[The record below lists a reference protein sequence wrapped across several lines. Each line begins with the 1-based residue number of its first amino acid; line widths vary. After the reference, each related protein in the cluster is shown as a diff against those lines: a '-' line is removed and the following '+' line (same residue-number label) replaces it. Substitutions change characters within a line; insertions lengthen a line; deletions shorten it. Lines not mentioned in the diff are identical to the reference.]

1 MFGPGCDMSSLFVH
15 IVTFNHEEFVD
26 PCLSALLNQISPRS
40 DFSIKIVVTDNAST
54 DATLRCLAPFSERG
68 IILNGSPV
76 NLGFSAAHNWG
87 VARFLES
94 DADIYV
100 ALNPDVAL
108 EPEALHELVAGMERW
123 PDCGAAT
130 GLLIRSDVQL
140 RPLSPEIIDSAGMVF
155 TRQFRHF
162 DRFAECSPRVVAV
175 REEEV
180 EGATGAFLAVR
191 RSFVIHAALDGGN
204 NELVYRLYPD
214 LRTGSS
220 ERYPLFDEAFF
231 AYRED
236 AELSLRARMLGERF
250 VLLPRSRGAHHRRV
264 TPERRRMLSPE
275 INKLGVRNRFLLQ
288 ASLFSL
294 RHHWRWVF
302 EGLLFRNV
310 VVFCGVLLQE
320 KSSLSAFSEF
330 FLLLPR
336 ALARRRELLRR
347 IKVSSRD
354 F

>member
-1 MFGPGCDMSSLFVH
+1 MVTLFVH
-15 IVTFNHEEFVD
+15 IVTFNHEGFIE
-26 PCLSALLNQISPRS
+26 PCLSALLQQVSPRT
-40 DFSIKIVVTDNAST
+40 DFSVQVVVTDNAST
-54 DATLRCLAPFSERG
+54 DDTLNRLAPFSERG
-68 IILNGSPV
+68 IILNRSGV

-94 DADIYV
+94 EATIFV

-108 EPEALHELVAGMERW
+108 EPHALHELVEGLERW
-123 PDCGAAT
+123 PNHGAAT
-130 GLLIRSDVQL
+130 GLLLRSDHQL
-140 RPLSPEIIDSAGMVF
+140 RPLNPEIIDSAGMLF

-162 DRFAECSPRVVAV
+162 DRFAECAARAVTV

-191 RSFVIHAALDGGN
+191 RSFVTHVALDAGC
-204 NELVYRLYPD
+204 NESVYQLYPA
-214 LRTGSS
+214 LRSGASH
-220 ERYPLFDEAFF
+220 RYPLFDEAFF

-250 VLLPRSRGAHHRRV
+250 VLLPLSRGAHHRRV
-264 TPERRRMLSPE
+264 TPERRKSLSAQ

-294 RHHWRWVF
+294 RHHWRWLLEGVF
-302 EGLLFRNV
+302 LRNV
-310 VVFCGVLLQE
+310 IVFLGVVLQE
-320 KSSLSAFSEF
+320 RSSVGAFKEF
-330 FLLLPR
+330 FILLPR
-336 ALARRRELLRR
+336 ALARRRELGRKIR
-347 IKVSSRD
+347 GTPRY